1 MAMISAVLVRYYSYE
16 TIVDY
21 LNWLFNAG
29 IAISLEAIIYY
40 MSGYTV
46 NTVTSVNDRHLPA
59 LHRVAHTLHW
69 IL

>member
-1 MAMISAVLVRYYSYE
+1 MRVRCMPSGYDKCCAGVIYYPYE

-46 NTVTSVNDRHLPA
+46 
-59 LHRVAHTLHW
+59 